1 MSLEETIL
9 EWFSPPFDR
18 NVRDAIL
25 LLKKE
30 PKKLEDAFYTSLDFG
45 TGGIRGIMGVGTNRI
60 NKYTLGKCTQGLSNF
75 LKKKYSGEKIKTV
88 VAYDCRNQSRNFA
101 HDVADVLTANGIYCY
116 LFSDLRPTPELSFC
130 IRYLKAN
137 CGIVLTASHNPP
149 EYNGY
154 KVYGEDGGQL
164 VPPDDI
170 LVTKEINDI
179 KYNAILFNRNKKL
192 LNYIDNEIDNEYHKI
207 VLQEAQMNQKNQD
220 ELKVVFT
227 PIHGTS
233 ITAIP
238 QVLKKA
244 GYKKIYI
251 VKEQEKPDGNFS
263 TVSSPNPEEKEALK
277 MAVDLADKKNADIVI
292 GTDPDADRLG
302 IAIRDSKD
310 DWYYLNGNQIMTVL
324 TEYLLSKK
332 KAIKQLNSKNFIA
345 STIVSSPIIKIIANA
360 YDIKH
365 MYCLTGFKWI
375 AKLIKDHPELEYV
388 CGGEE
393 SFGFLVGNKVRDKDA
408 ISASLLACEL
418 ASELKSQNNSI
429 YKFLINCYK
438 KYGIY
443 NERLKSITK
452 EGKEGLEEIKN
463 IMAKFRKNP
472 PLQIAGINTIIV
484 EDYSQRT
491 ILDLK
496 SGKKESISLPKSDVL
511 IFILE
516 DKSRIGLRPSGT
528 EPKIKFYFSVCD
540 NYKPN
545 VTWEKQQQI
554 LNKKIDLLLNDI
566 IP

>member
-1 MSLEETIL
+1 
-9 EWFSPPFDR
+9 
-18 NVRDAIL
+18 
-25 LLKKE
+25 
-30 PKKLEDAFYTSLDFG
+30 
-45 TGGIRGIMGVGTNRI
+45 
-60 NKYTLGKCTQGLSNF
+60 
-75 LKKKYSGEKIKTV
+75 
-88 VAYDCRNQSRNFA
+88 
-101 HDVADVLTANGIYCY
+101 
-116 LFSDLRPTPELSFC
+116 
-130 IRYLKAN
+130 
-137 CGIVLTASHNPP
+137 
-149 EYNGY
+149 
-154 KVYGEDGGQL
+154 
-164 VPPDDI
+164 
-170 LVTKEINDI
+170 
-179 KYNAILFNRNKKL
+179 
-192 LNYIDNEIDNEYHKI
+192 
-207 VLQEAQMNQKNQD
+207 
-220 ELKVVFT
+220 
-227 PIHGTS
+227 
-233 ITAIP
+233 
-238 QVLKKA
+238 
-244 GYKKIYI
+244 
-251 VKEQEKPDGNFS
+251 
-263 TVSSPNPEEKEALK
+263 
-277 MAVDLADKKNADIVI
+277 
-292 GTDPDADRLG
+292 
-302 IAIRDSKD
+302 
-310 DWYYLNGNQIMTVL
+310 
-324 TEYLLSKK
+324 
-332 KAIKQLNSKNFIA
+332 
-345 STIVSSPIIKIIANA
+345 
-360 YDIKH
+360 

-408 ISASLLACEL
+408 ISASLLTCEL
-418 ASELKSQNNSI
+418 ASELKSQNKCI
-429 YKFLINCYK
+429 YKYLINCYK

-540 NYKPN
+540 NYKQN